1 MRVTVASVP
10 PFKCNLIWLD
20 CAKLTPLWGGIL
32 WSWFFRIRAGK
43 LLASA
48 SDELVRRYN
57 EYRKNPQTPGQG
69 RAFNF
74 IAWAPFIIG
83 GIASAVILLSRA

>member
-1 MRVTVASVP
+1 MP

-69 RAFNF
+69 RAFYF